1 MRIEFEKMNGA
12 GNDFVMIDNRK
23 GNIRLSPESIRVLC
37 DRRRGIGADGVILVE
52 SEAGVDFRMR
62 YYNSDGGE
70 AEMCGNGARCAA
82 RFAGSLGIGE
92 QRESG
97 VALRFVATPGT
108 MEAEVTELLVA
119 VRMTD
124 ATHFE
129 KSISLAVADRK
140 EIVHF
145 INTGVPHVVIE
156 AAGVN
161 AIPDSEIV
169 ERGRAIRYH
178 ERFAPDGT
186 NVNFVSV
193 SGDGIVEIRT
203 YERGVEG
210 ETLACGT
217 GAVAGAVAAAH
228 LNGVR
233 SPVTMITHGGE
244 ELTVTF
250 VLEPAGA
257 RQVLLKGPAALN
269 FRGSVELA

>member
-12 GNDFVMIDNRK
+12 GNDFILIDNRK
-23 GNIRLSPESIRVLC
+23 GDIRLSPERIRALC

-52 SEAGVDFRMR
+52 SEGGVDFRMR

-82 RFAGSLGIGE
+82 RFAGSLGLGRRHEGGITLGF
-92 QRESG
+92 
-97 VALRFVATPGT
+97 AAMPGT
-108 MEAEVTELLVA
+108 MEAQVEGSQVA

-129 KSISLAVADRK
+129 KSISLAVADRT

-156 AAGVN
+156 AASVD
-161 AIPDSEIV
+161 AIPDDEIL

-178 ERFAPDGT
+178 ARFAPDGT
-186 NVNFVSV
+186 NVSFVSV
-193 SGDGIVEIRT
+193 SDDGAVGIRT

-217 GAVAGAVAAAH
+217 GAVAGALVAAH
-228 LNGVR
+228 LTGRR
-233 SPVTMITHGGE
+233 SPVTMITHGGD
-244 ELTVTF
+244 ELMGTF

-269 FRGSVELA
+269 FRGSVELT